1 MEEREQQRYEPEEMD
16 VPEEEEDIADMII
29 ADGDIYAAP
38 GVCHS
43 EVRDI
48 ILAAGSSYLAQVV
61 YSVPGAEEMR
71 QRIAGGSE

>member
-1 MEEREQQRYEPEEMD
+1 MDEREQQHYEPEGED
-16 VPEEEEDIADMII
+16 VPEEEEDIADMVV

-38 GVCHS
+38 GVCHGD
-43 EVRDI
+43 VRDI

-61 YSVPGAEEMR
+61 YRVPGAAEMR